1 MLRILFFTGIFSLAL
16 LGESCQSH
24 CKKMAKTNSKLISG
38 KETFGLKNKKFKKQN
53 RRGA

>member
-1 MLRILFFTGIFSLAL
+1 MIRSLFFVAIFSLAL
-16 LGESCQSH
+16 LGGSCQSH
-24 CKKMAKTNSKLISG
+24 CKKMSKTNSKLISG